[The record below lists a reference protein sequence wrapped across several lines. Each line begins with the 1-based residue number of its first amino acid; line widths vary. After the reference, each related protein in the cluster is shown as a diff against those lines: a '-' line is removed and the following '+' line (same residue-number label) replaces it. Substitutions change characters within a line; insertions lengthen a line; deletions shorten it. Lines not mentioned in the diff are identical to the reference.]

1 MSQGADY
8 RLHFTNQG
16 HTRPSEVTKQA
27 KMCDLRTIT
36 LHGDRV
42 AYRDEGAG
50 EVLLL
55 IHGIGG
61 SSNNWRAIIPTLS
74 KKYRVIAPDLLGHG
88 QSDKPRGDYS
98 LGAFAVWLRDFLD
111 ALGIS
116 RVTIIGHSLGGGI
129 AMQFTHQHRDYCE
142 RLILMSSGGLGSE
155 VNRTLRLITLP
166 GSHFALQVASSKPVL
181 NVRKA
186 VSALR
191 SEDQH
196 ASRRNEHWEAHAAL
210 SNPENRQALLRT
222 LRAVVDRRGQ
232 FVCALNKLHFN
243 ANVPVMIISGDQD
256 RVIPVS
262 HAYAAHA
269 AMPHSKLHIL
279 PGVKH
284 HPHTEQ
290 TETVAGLIDG
300 FIDANAGVAAEPVEP
315 AVSLADWSSVHSGG
329 SGLRSRAVVQRI
341 SRRRSRRHLE
351 VVPAVE
357 AACG

>member
-1 MSQGADY
+1 MS
-8 RLHFTNQG
+8 
-16 HTRPSEVTKQA
+16 
-27 KMCDLRTIT
+27 DLRTIT

-61 SSNNWRAIIPTLS
+61 SSNNWRAIIPTLA

-88 QSDKPRGDYS
+88 RSDKPRGDYS

-111 ALGIS
+111 ELGIS
-116 RVTIIGHSLGGGI
+116 RVTVVGHSLGGGI
-129 AMQFTHQHRDYCE
+129 AMQFAHQHRDYCE

-155 VNRTLRLITLP
+155 VNRTLRLISLP
-166 GSHFALQVASSKPVL
+166 GSHLVLQVAASKPVL
-181 NVRKA
+181 NVRKTLA
-186 VSALR
+186 VLR
-191 SEDQH
+191 SDDQH

-222 LRAVVDRRGQ
+222 LRAVVDRHGQ

-243 ANVPVMIISGDQD
+243 ANVPVMIISGDKD
-256 RVIPVS
+256 PVIPVS

-290 TETVAGLIDG
+290 TEIVAGLIDG
-300 FIDANAGVAAEPVEP
+300 FIDENAGYGHDAVEQA
-315 AVSLADWSSVHSGG
+315 AVSLADWSASAHSRNA
-329 SGLRSRAVVQRI
+329 GLRSRAVVQRI
-341 SRRRSRRHLE
+341 SRRRSRRHLQ
-351 VVPAVE
+351 VVPAS
-357 AACG
+357 A